1 MLCCEDNTQDR
12 NSNGTGFAEYLRG
25 TSNQIEKEILIL
37 SRIGWIYSGS
47 GYSALTHFCEEYL
60 QH

>member
-1 MLCCEDNTQDR
+1 MIEIQMAQALLNIC
-12 NSNGTGFAEYLRG
+12 GG

-37 SRIGWIYSGS
+37 SRIGWIYSGI